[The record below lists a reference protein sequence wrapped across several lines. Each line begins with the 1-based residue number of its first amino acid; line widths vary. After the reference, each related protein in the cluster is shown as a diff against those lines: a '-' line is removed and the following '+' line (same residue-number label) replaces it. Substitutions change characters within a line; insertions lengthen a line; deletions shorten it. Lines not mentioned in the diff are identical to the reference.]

1 MTDTWVNA
9 TPAMLE
15 SLERFTYG
23 VDTEAEASL
32 KTNRFSLSR
41 ADFKFFRNDFF
52 PKNIAKRDKNN
63 SFFFFFVL

>member
-23 VDTEAEASL
+23 VDTEAIRQAS
-32 KTNRFSLSR
+32 KLSR
-41 ADFKFFRNDFF
+41 PDFKFFRNNFF
-52 PKNIAKRDKNN
+52 TRNKAKR
-63 SFFFFFVL
+63 